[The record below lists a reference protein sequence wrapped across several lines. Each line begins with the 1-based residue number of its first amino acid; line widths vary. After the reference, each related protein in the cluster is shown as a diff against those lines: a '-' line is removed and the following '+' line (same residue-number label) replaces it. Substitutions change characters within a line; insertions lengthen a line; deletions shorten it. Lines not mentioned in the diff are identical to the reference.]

1 MAQKKL
7 QKDSEYNKYDLDGDG
22 IVTDEE
28 MAAMAAIAKIE
39 EIEMQEEKAD
49 AQRRMAW
56 IAMAAMIIFTVL
68 AMIPGFIPETRLKL
82 LGDLSALFYIGMAGV
97 VGAYMGMTA
106 YMSKK

>member
-1 MAQKKL
+1 MSYTLEQFNQDKETLLNLIA
-7 QKDSEYNKYDLDGDG
+7 DC
-22 IVTDEE
+22 EE
-28 MAAMAAIAKIE
+28 L
-39 EIEMQEEKAD
+39 EMQEDKAD

-56 IAMAAMIIFTVL
+56 ISMAAMILFTVVV
-68 AMIPGFIPETRLKL
+68 MIPGFIPETRLKL

>member
-7 QKDSEYNKYDLDGDG
+7 EEGCQYNAYDLDGVG
-22 IVTDEE
+22 IVSDAELE
-28 MAAMAAIAKIE
+28 KVKKIE
-39 EIEMQEEKAD
+39 EIEMHERKAL

-56 IAMAAMIIFTVL
+56 VSMAAMILFTIIV
-68 AMIPGFIPETRLKL
+68 MIPDFIPETRLKL

-106 YMSKK
+106 YMSRK

>member
-7 QKDSEYNKYDLDGDG
+7 QEESQYNEYDLDGDG
-22 IVTDEE
+22 IVSDDELE
-28 MAAMAAIAKIE
+28 IVQKIHE
-39 EIEMQEEKAD
+39 AENADQKAD

-56 IAMAAMIIFTVL
+56 ISMAAMILFTVVV
-68 AMIPGFIPETRLKL
+68 MIPGFIPETRLKL

-106 YMSKK
+106 YMSRK